1 MIEISGVE
9 VVLTDIEGT
18 TSSIAF
24 VHDVLFPHARRHLAD
39 YVRTH
44 EGELGGL
51 LDQVRAA
58 EGRPDLPT
66 EGVIATLIR
75 WIDEDRK
82 VTPLKTLQGMIWRQG
97 YEAGEIQGHIY
108 ADAVAGLQRWRAD
121 GLKLYVYSSGS
132 VEAQRLIFGH
142 TAYGDLTPWFT
153 GFFDTTIGGKLEAGS
168 YTNIAVAIGLMPR
181 SILFLSDNPQEIA
194 AAGRAGMQTVRLMR
208 DEPPVDGAVAGFSD
222 IRIAARPSA

>member
-1 MIEISGVE
+1 MIDISGVE

-24 VHDVLFPHARRHLAD
+24 VHEVLFPHARQHLAD
-39 YVRTH
+39 YVRAH
-44 EGELGGL
+44 QGELDGL
-51 LDQVRAA
+51 LDQVRA
-58 EGRPDLPT
+58 T
-66 EGVIATLIR
+66 EGKPGLTTDDVIDTLIR
-75 WIDEDRK
+75 WMDEDRK
-82 VTPLKTLQGMIWRQG
+82 ATPLKTLQGMIWRQG

-181 SILFLSDNPQEIA
+181 SILFLSDNPQEVA

-208 DEPPVDGAVAGFSD
+208 DEPPVDGAVARFSD